1 MKIGFVLDDGL
12 DAPDGVQQYVLTLGK
27 WFVSRGHEVH
37 YLVGQTVRDDI
48 PNIHSLSK
56 NVSVSF
62 NHNRLSIPFSGS
74 RSGITELLRA
84 QQFDVLHVQLPYSPQ
99 LAGKVISLAEPTTAI
114 IGTFHILPYG
124 KLQTTGSKLLSKVLS
139 PTLKKFSA
147 IAAVSEAAQEFASR
161 VMGIDSVVIPNAVN
175 LAGFTAGKKLK
186 KFDDGKQNIVFL
198 GRLVERKGCMQ
209 LLKAVQRLHDQDKL
223 KDVRVIVA
231 GHGPELPKIEEYIQK
246 YYLQDHVV
254 LAGWLTEAE
263 KPDYLRSAD
272 IAVMPSIAG
281 ESFGIVLVEA
291 IAAGAG
297 VVLGG
302 DNPGYRYVLENEP
315 LALIDPNDTAAFAD
329 RLAHLLRDT
338 KLRSKIRTSQLE
350 RIKDFDVNVVGK
362 QLEKLYTREIANN
375 KPTSDNTN
383 HEQE

>member
-74 RSGITELLRA
+74 RSEITELLRT

-99 LAGKVISLAEPTTAI
+99 LAGKVISLAEPSTAI

-139 PTLKKFSA
+139 PTLKKFNA
-147 IAAVSEAAQEFASR
+147 IAAVSEAAQEFANR
-161 VMGIDSVVIPNAVN
+161 VMGIKSVIIPNAVN

-209 LLKAVQRLHDQDKL
+209 LLKAIQRLHDQDKL

-246 YYLQDHVV
+246 YHLEDYVV

-329 RLAHLLRDT
+329 RLAHLLRDK
-338 KLRSKIRTSQLE
+338 KLRSKIRSSQAE

-375 KPTSDNTN
+375 KPSSDNTN